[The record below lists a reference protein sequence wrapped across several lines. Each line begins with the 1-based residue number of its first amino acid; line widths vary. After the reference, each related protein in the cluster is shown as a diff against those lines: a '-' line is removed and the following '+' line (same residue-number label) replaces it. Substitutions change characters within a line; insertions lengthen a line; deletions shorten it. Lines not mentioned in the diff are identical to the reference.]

1 MEDNSQYLDLTDKL
15 LSLIQAIEDK
25 AIVIKNMRTGLRAS
39 QKKMKKGKERR
50 EARGDN
56 RPKVLDLKGKTIII
70 LLSFLNDI

>member
-39 QKKMKKGKERR
+39 QKKMKKSKERK

-56 RPKVLDLKGKTIII
+56 RLKVLDLKGKTIII
-70 LLSFLNDI
+70 LVSFLNDI